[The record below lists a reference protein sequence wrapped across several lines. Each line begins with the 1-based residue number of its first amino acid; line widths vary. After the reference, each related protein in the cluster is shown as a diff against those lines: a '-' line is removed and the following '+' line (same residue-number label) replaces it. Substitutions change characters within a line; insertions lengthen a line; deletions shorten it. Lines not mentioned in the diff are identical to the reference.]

1 MLRYLWFPVVP
12 SSLTLQLNIICN
24 CPCIGRMC
32 PFLSRNCGRCVFGE
46 RATVVGVAHGTGVNQ
61 NCWQSKW
68 SRCVFLSWFFF
79 WFSFTFVLLYLS
91 AFSRF
96 PPILFILNWSCHLA
110 LCLTAVFHFRSF
122 IFSCSFFLCVF
133 LFLSSVSTY
142 HSLPFSMRFFLFHA
156 VFVVCLFALCGSR
169 EKQFPGGKS

>member
-1 MLRYLWFPVVP
+1 MSLGSGRQLWAWH
-12 SSLTLQLNIICN
+12 
-24 CPCIGRMC
+24 M
-32 PFLSRNCGRCVFGE
+32 
-46 RATVVGVAHGTGVNQ
+46 AHGTGVNQ

-142 HSLPFSMRFFLFHA
+142 HSLPFSMRFFFVSCGFCGLFVCFMRQPRKA
-156 VFVVCLFALCGSR
+156 ISRWKIVGGQSVRGVFFFLCRVEST
-169 EKQFPGGKS
+169 KC